1 MAADP
6 DEEALSW
13 GTERDTT
20 HVESPE
26 VTAPVVATAEEITQ
40 TSSVLLVVYGIFAGA
55 FVLYLVGW
63 IVAVSHITPSVV
75 DIVPLFMYRLGEG
88 LSIAAPALWF
98 AGVLVLTRG
107 GHLRSRILWL
117 LVGLVIVAPWPFIL
131 GGVS

>member
-20 HVESPE
+20 HIESPE
-26 VTAPVVATAEEITQ
+26 VAAPVAATAEELKQ

-63 IVAVSHITPSVV
+63 IVSIAHTT
-75 DIVPLFMYRLGEG
+75 VPVIDVLPTIMYRLGEG
-88 LSIAAPALWF
+88 LAIASPALWF
-98 AGVLVLTRG
+98 LGVLVLTRG
-107 GHLRSRILWL
+107 GHTRARILWL
-117 LVGLVIVAPWPFIL
+117 LLGLVLVAPWPFIL
-131 GGVS
+131 GGVQ